1 MRLFSLK
8 VGLSTTSILMMGY
21 EMTSSRVQSQTLRS
35 AVFPAST
42 ALTHSLFLVGGVLFL
57 SALAQIAIPVP
68 GSPVPVTG
76 QTLGVFLIATTYGA
90 RLATAT
96 FATYLLAA
104 IAGAPLF
111 APSATLPSH
120 GLARITSAT
129 GGYLIGMLVATFV
142 IGYLAQ
148 RKADQKFRTSFPM
161 LILGTVIIFAF
172 GLTWLRFSL
181 EMSWSQ
187 AIAVGLT
194 PFIFGEALKI
204 AITATSLPLIWKRIS
219 RKLNA

>member
-1 MRLFSLK
+1 
-8 VGLSTTSILMMGY
+8 
-21 EMTSSRVQSQTLRS
+21 
-35 AVFPAST
+35 
-42 ALTHSLFLVGGVLFL
+42 
-57 SALAQIAIPVP
+57 
-68 GSPVPVTG
+68 VTG

-111 APSATLPSH
+111 APSATLPNH

-129 GGYLIGMLVATFV
+129 GGYLIGMLVATIV
-142 IGYLAQ
+142 IGYFAD

-161 LILGTVIIFAF
+161 LILGSVIIFAF
-172 GLTWLRFSL
+172 GLTWLHYSL
-181 EMSWSQ
+181 DMSWSQ
-187 AIAVGLT
+187 TIAAGLT

-204 AITATSLPLIWKRIS
+204 VITATSLPLIWKRIS
-219 RKLNA
+219 RKLSA